1 MRQLF
6 SHCDN
11 ISIKYKNLILKF
23 ETDILKYENIKLY
36 N

>member
-11 ISIKYKNLILKF
+11 ISIKYKNQILKY
-23 ETDILKYENIKLY
+23 ETDILKYENM
-36 N
+36 